1 MYRRA
6 TFSTY
11 RRLLQEIPPVKVEP
25 GAAPELVVKKTHKI
39 RNFLLATTLLA
50 AGVYGGG
57 AYASLHDEK
66 TYNTFT
72 SYVPGATSVMY
83 FVDEWRYREP
93 VYSRFGTHS
102 KTVSVTA
109 SKATPRLNKTEEKPA
124 APTPVIPKESKK
136 NVVKPKLAD
145 PSSTTAKSSTAEAL
159 PNFTIPEDLDPSL
172 NGVVDALSKVT
183 SKINTGKLSEKHV
196 RDLLESLRAAST
208 EFSRVR
214 VAQAEELKSE
224 LSKQSEKFNK
234 IIEAQIAELH
244 DAFNEEKKLFLK
256 VYNDRLVNEVEAA
269 KKTILAEA
277 NTAIMAQFIEQ
288 QEEFAKTVA
297 NRVEEEREG
306 RLSQIEKLSSELSAM
321 EKTVL
326 SSGEAITESDG
337 AVNFFVALSALQSAM
352 ATDARSIQPQLQTV
366 AKTLPKDPLVKAVVD
381 SVSDEVKTHGV
392 LSPAQLAARFAL
404 IAPEIRRAS
413 LAPPD
418 AGVFGHL
425 TSRVLSALLVKKQG
439 MPQGDDIE
447 SILARTETLLSQGNV
462 VDAVAE
468 VNSLQGWPKK
478 IAGDWLNE
486 GRKRGE
492 LEFLVKVLADE
503 GRLWS
508 ISTK

>member
-1 MYRRA
+1 M
-6 TFSTY
+6 
-11 RRLLQEIPPVKVEP
+11 KVEP
-25 GAAPELVVKKTHKI
+25 GAAPEFVVKKTHKI

-57 AYASLHDEK
+57 AYASLNDEN
-66 TYNTFT
+66 TYNLFT
-72 SYVPGATSVMY
+72 TYVPGATNIMY

-102 KTVSVTA
+102 KSVSVSA
-109 SKATPRLNKTEEKPA
+109 SKATPRLNRIEDKPA
-124 APTPVIPKESKK
+124 AATAPIPKEQPK
-136 NVVKPKLAD
+136 NVVKAKPAEPTAKPA
-145 PSSTTAKSSTAEAL
+145 AKSSTAEAL
-159 PNFTIPEDLDPSL
+159 PTFTIPEDLDPSL
-172 NGVVDALSKVT
+172 NGVVDSLSKVT
-183 SKINTGKLSEKHV
+183 TSINRGKLSEKHV
-196 RDLLESLRAAST
+196 RDLLESLQAAST

-224 LSKQSEKFNK
+224 LAKHTEKFNK
-234 IIEAQIAELH
+234 IIEAQVAELH
-244 DAFNEEKKLFLK
+244 DSFGNEKKRLLK
-256 VYNDRLVNEVEAA
+256 IYNERLANEVDAA
-269 KKTILAEA
+269 KKAILAQA
-277 NTAIMAQFIEQ
+277 NTAIMAQFVEQ
-288 QEEFAKTVA
+288 QEEFTKSIAS
-297 NRVEEEREG
+297 RVEKEREG
-306 RLSQIEKLSSELSAM
+306 RLSQIEKLTSELSSM

-326 SSGEAITESDG
+326 SSGQAITESDG
-337 AVNFFVALSALQSAM
+337 AVNFFVALSALQTAM

-366 AKTLPKDPLVKAVVD
+366 AKTLPEDPLVKAVVN

-425 TSRVLSALLVKKQG
+425 TSRVLSTLLVKKQG
-439 MPQGDDIE
+439 MPQGDDVE

-468 VNSLQGWPKK
+468 VNALQGWPKK
-478 IAGDWLNE
+478 IAGDWLSE